1 MVRLR
6 EFSILIFH
14 KLLKKATSRKKRS
27 PGNLRLLI
35 CYLFMSTTS
44 LTTLVY
50 FWFIQYHQTY
60 HCGFYSVRGKYTYRR
75 K

>member
-14 KLLKKATSRKKRS
+14 KLLKEATSRKKRS

-50 FWFIQYHQTY
+50 FWFILPVLVIFNITKHIIVV
-60 HCGFYSVRGKYTYRR
+60 SIP
-75 K
+75 